1 MTDNDLPRILR
12 PAPRGSKR
20 GWVPLTFE
28 VPPDLADRLQR
39 VADRR
44 PAYRGDLLHE
54 AVELYVASVEKA
66 A

>member
-1 MTDNDLPRILR
+1 MPDNEFPRILR

-28 VPPDLADRLQR
+28 VPPELADRLQV
-39 VADRR
+39 VADSK
-44 PAYRGDLLHE
+44 PAFRGDVLVE
-54 AVELYVASVEKA
+54 ALTQYLDRA